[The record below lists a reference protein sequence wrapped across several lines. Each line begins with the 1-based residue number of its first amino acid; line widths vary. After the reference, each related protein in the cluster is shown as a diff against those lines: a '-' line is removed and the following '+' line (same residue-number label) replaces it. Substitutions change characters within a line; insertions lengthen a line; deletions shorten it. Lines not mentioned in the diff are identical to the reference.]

1 MYINYAYSVQRIVPI
16 LTQTKKII
24 KLIKERQHSYIR
36 SVTNSAERTGNVGWK
51 IQAAYST
58 ADFTKKSAVIYY
70 LEIPDAD
77 FTSQTARCK
86 NIAARRVESDAPR
99 CTWVS
104 GQHVCTLARLH
115 TGDTDCMITV
125 CRSYPP
131 PAVCKN
137 VHNQIVNLM
146 HKKLSWCWQ
155 THAMRLDVSQG
166 HQTWYHSIC

>member
-1 MYINYAYSVQRIVPI
+1 MQNVHHITPILCRELCQPI

-24 KLIKERQHSYIR
+24 KLNKERQHSYIR

-58 ADFTKKSAVIYY
+58 ADFTKKSAESYIT
-70 LEIPDAD
+70 LRSQMRTSPARQPDARISLLD
-77 FTSQTARCK
+77 GWKATHHGVRGCPGSTCVHLPVSTLVIRIVWSPC
-86 NIAARRVESDAPR
+86 VEAI
-99 CTWVS
+99 
-104 GQHVCTLARLH
+104 RLLQ
-115 TGDTDCMITV
+115 
-125 CRSYPP
+125 Y
-131 PAVCKN
+131 AKN

-166 HQTWYHSIC
+166 HQTW